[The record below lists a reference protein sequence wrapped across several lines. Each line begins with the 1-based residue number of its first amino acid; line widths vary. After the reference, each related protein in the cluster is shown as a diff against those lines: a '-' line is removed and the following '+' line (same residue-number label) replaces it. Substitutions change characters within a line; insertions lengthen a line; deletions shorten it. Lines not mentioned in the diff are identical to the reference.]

1 MKPKQPKL
9 SALAASLLLAAGTAH
24 AAYPDHPVRVV
35 VGFSPGGP
43 TDVVARAFASYASQA
58 LGQTF
63 VVENRP
69 GANTILAAEAV
80 AKSAPDG
87 YTLLIGATNHA
98 MIPALYADR
107 VKFDALK
114 SFTPLCAV
122 AVSPTVLVTGPAL
135 KVNTLDAFLAR
146 ARAEPGRLTYATPG
160 TGSSGH
166 FATEQ
171 FLRQTGISMNHIPYK
186 GAAQAIS
193 DLMGGQVDSSLATL
207 GSVLP
212 QVQSGKLT
220 ALAVASPERL
230 AQLPQ
235 VPTFDQAGVP
245 GYAADAWYGVLAPA
259 GVPQDVRAR
268 LEQVAREFSQAGAT
282 AKSLNALGMQPRQTC
297 GDAFGAQLAHEIDT
311 YRNLAQELG
320 LKAE

>member
-1 MKPKQPKL
+1 MKFKL
-9 SALAASLLLAAGTAH
+9 SALAASLLLAAGAAQ
-24 AAYPDHPVRVV
+24 AAYPDRPVRVV

-87 YTLLIGATNHA
+87 YTLLFGATNHT

-107 VKFDALK
+107 VRFDALK

-135 KVNTLDAFLAR
+135 KVKTLDAFLAR

-166 FATEQ
+166 FATAQ
-171 FLRQTGISMNHIPYK
+171 FLRQTGIQMNHIPYK
-186 GAAQAIS
+186 GAAQAVS

-212 QVQSGKLT
+212 QIQSGKLS
-220 ALAVASPERL
+220 ALAVAAPRRL

-235 VPTFDQAGVP
+235 VPTFDEAGVP
-245 GYAADAWYGVLAPA
+245 GYRADAWYGLLAPA
-259 GVPQDVRAR
+259 GLAQDVRAK
-268 LEQVAREFSQAGAT
+268 LEQVASEFSRADAT
-282 AKSLNALGMQPRQTC
+282 IKSLDALGMQPRQTC
-297 GDAFGAQLAHEIDT
+297 GEAFSTQLAHEVDT
-311 YRNLAQELG
+311 YRNLAGELG

>member
-1 MKPKQPKL
+1 MKLKL
-9 SALAASLLLAAGTAH
+9 SALAASLLFAAGAVQ
-24 AAYPDHPVRVV
+24 AAYPDRPVRVV

-69 GANTILAAEAV
+69 GANTILAAETV

-87 YTLLIGATNHA
+87 YTLLFGATNHT

-107 VKFDALK
+107 VRFDALK

-122 AVSPTVLVTGPAL
+122 AVSPTVLVTGPSL
-135 KVNTLDAFLAR
+135 KVKTLDAFLAR

-166 FATEQ
+166 FATAQ
-171 FLRQTGISMNHIPYK
+171 FLRQTGIQMNHIPYK
-186 GAAQAIS
+186 GAAQAVS

-212 QVQSGKLT
+212 QIQSGKLT
-220 ALAVASPERL
+220 ALAVAAPGAWRNCRKYRRSTRPACR
-230 AQLPQ
+230 AT
-235 VPTFDQAGVP
+235 VPTP
-245 GYAADAWYGVLAPA
+245 GMACWPPRAWRRTCAPSWSRRRA
-259 GVPQDVRAR
+259 NSRGPTPPPRAWTRWACSRAR
-268 LEQVAREFSQAGAT
+268 PAAMPSARNWPTKSIPTAT
-282 AKSLNALGMQPRQTC
+282 WPASW
-297 GDAFGAQLAHEIDT
+297 D
-311 YRNLAQELG
+311 
-320 LKAE
+320 

>member
-1 MKPKQPKL
+1 MKLIRLMPL
-9 SALAASLLLAAGTAH
+9 ALALCAGAAQAS
-24 AAYPDHPVRVV
+24 YPDHPVRVV

-87 YTLLIGATNHA
+87 YTLLFGATNHT

-107 VKFDALK
+107 VRFDALT

-135 KVNTLDAFLAR
+135 KVTTLEQFLAR

-166 FATEQ
+166 FATAQ
-171 FLRQTGISMNHIPYK
+171 FLRQTGIQMNHIPYK
-186 GAAQAIS
+186 GAAQAVS

-220 ALAVASPERL
+220 ALAVAAPKRI
-230 AQLPQ
+230 APLPQ
-235 VPTFDQAGVP
+235 VPTFDEAGVP
-245 GYAADAWYGVLAPA
+245 GYRADAWYGVLAPA
-259 GVPQDVRAR
+259 GLPQDVRER
-268 LEQVAREFSQAGAT
+268 LEQVAREFSQADAT
-282 AKSLNALGMQPRQTC
+282 AKSLDALGMQPRQTC
-297 GDAFGAQLAHEIDT
+297 ADAFRAQLAQEIDT
-311 YRNLAQELG
+311 YRKLAHELG

>member
-1 MKPKQPKL
+1 MKFTL
-9 SALAASLLLAAGTAH
+9 STLAASLLLAAGATH

-43 TDVVARAFASYASQA
+43 TDVVARAFASYASQT

-80 AKSAPDG
+80 AKAAPDG
-87 YTLLIGATNHA
+87 YTILIGATNHT

-114 SFTPLCAV
+114 SFTPVCAV

-135 KVNTLDAFLAR
+135 KVDTLDAFLAR

-171 FLRQTGISMNHIPYK
+171 FLRQAGISMNHIPYK

-212 QVQSGKLT
+212 QVQSGKLA
-220 ALAVASPERL
+220 ALAVAAPKRL
-230 AQLPQ
+230 TQLPQ
-235 VPTFDQAGVP
+235 VPTFDESGVP
-245 GYAADAWYGVLAPA
+245 GYTADAWYGVLAPA
-259 GVPQDVRAR
+259 GLPQDVRAR
-268 LEQVAREFSQAGAT
+268 LEEAARGFSHAETT
-282 AKSLNALGMQPRQTC
+282 AKSLDGLGMQPRQVC
-297 GDAFGAQLAHEIDT
+297 GEAFGAQLSHEIDT
-311 YRNLAQELG
+311 YRKLAQELG